1 MAFLA
6 GILYRLAGAVTAWA
20 GRLIHDLSKRGIL
33 YLLAHACTVTIG
45 TGRDIRSAFTVAV
58 RARLCTLVAD
68 FNFLSKRRFLE
79 GYGQFITQIAA
90 ALGTRRTA
98 VRSTA
103 AAKEHVKDIVETTA
117 ATAKAA
123 AKTAKTAEAGAGTTA
138 AAHAALKSSMTKL
151 VVRLFLFRVFE
162 NFVCLVN
169 FLKFFLSGLRVIAVE
184 IWMIFSRHLLIGS
197 LDLSIRRAL
206 LDAEDFIVIA
216 FFAHIAPPVSVKPC
230 YPSLP

>member
-90 ALGTRRTA
+90 ALGMRRTA

-117 ATAKAA
+117 ATA
-123 AKTAKTAEAGAGTTA
+123 
-138 AAHAALKSSMTKL
+138 HAALKSSMTEL
-151 VVRLFLFRVFE
+151 VVCLFLLRVFE
-162 NFVCLVN
+162 NFVCLVD

-216 FFAHIAPPVSVKPC
+216 FFAPIAPPVSVKPC